1 MFQEITLEISISKK
15 LPRAEEIINKNT
27 MSILESMRKVLRNFG
42 YYFISFVPHQF
53 IIILR
58 RSPFGKY
65 LKTVFLDSK
74 SSGEDLY
81 KIQSGAL
88 KSYKIFTNP
97 QIRPGYIFGT
107 YEPDIAQAITDHC
120 KSGWVVYDI
129 GAHHGYF
136 SLLMS
141 KIIGKGGY
149 CFAFEPLPE
158 NYDCIEKTIQ
168 ANSLTNITVE
178 QLAVSNHSNQKE
190 LHTIPQE
197 SAKSRFVNN
206 IAPGE
211 AYKFSKTVIVK
222 TTSLDIYFKN
232 CGITRI
238 DMIKIDVEGAESQV
252 IAGAQSILNNFKPIL
267 IMEIHDCGKDD
278 LARHPIVI
286 DLEGIGYQIDVLN
299 VDHWRSNNQ
308 HILASPNLI

>member
-1 MFQEITLEISISKK
+1 MKK
-15 LPRAEEIINKNT
+15 A
-27 MSILESMRKVLRNFG
+27 LRNFG
-42 YYFISFVPHQF
+42 FFLFSLLPHQY
-53 IIILR
+53 ILILR
-58 RSPFGKY
+58 QSPLAKY
-65 LKTVFLDSK
+65 FKTVFSYSK

-81 KIQSGAL
+81 IVRSGAL
-88 KSYKIFTNP
+88 KGYKIFTNP
-97 QIRPGYIFGT
+97 QKRPGYIFGT
-107 YEPDIAQAITDHC
+107 YEPDITQAVTEHC
-120 KSGWVVYDI
+120 KPGWVVCDI

-141 KIIGKGGY
+141 KIIGTGGY
-149 CFAFEPLPE
+149 CFAFEPLSE
-158 NYDCIEKTIQ
+158 NYDCIVKTIQ

-197 SAKSRFVNN
+197 FAKSRFVNN
-206 IAPGE
+206 IAPSE

-222 TTSLDIYFKN
+222 TTSLDDYFKN
-232 CGITRI
+232 CGIPRI

-252 IAGAQSILNNFKPIL
+252 IVGAQSILNKYNPIL
-267 IMEIHDCGKDD
+267 IMEIHACGKDD
-278 LARHPIVI
+278 LAKHPIVI